1 GLTTVAGGTLTSSG
15 TLTTDT
21 FLQTAG
27 STTVTGGTFKAA
39 SGAALLGG
47 TFDVTGGTA
56 AANGVGLINNG
67 AAITVGAAGTLTA
80 TEFAQTSGSTTNAG
94 TMAVAGLTTVAGG
107 TLTSSG
113 TLTTA
118 GFTQTNGSTTVT
130 GGTFTA
136 QNGATVIG
144 GSVDVTG
151 GTFKIGGSGL
161 TNGATINVGAGGIL
175 DSQAGG
181 INNLV
186 TGTLTNFGTVFDALN
201 NAGSV
206 SNAGVY
212 NGDVATNTGTIAN
225 NVGGTWNGAVDS
237 NTGTINNTGTWNAL
251 GGNIVNN
258 AGGTF
263 NNFNGTVA
271 GVNTLTNLGVLT
283 YTGNNNTFN
292 VGTFINTGIISS
304 NTTIT
309 PASAHRMTITGG
321 LGGIGVINTSVDT
334 NGTSRLTVNGASSG
348 AQTMTFTNVSPGGA
362 TPVYAAPQTV
372 LALNGGGSLAVTNT
386 GIVSS
391 LSSGLINNYLVQSGG
406 GQNAT
411 LQSVFNSGPIAGVAG
426 GLSSMITSLN
436 AGFFQ
441 GESPIVSRPNNPQR
455 DQINGGPWV
464 RIMYG
469 STNTNLGSTTY
480 GLGAPAS
487 GNSQGTTA
495 FSGVQVGA
503 DFGMF
508 NISDS
513 QWNVIVGVFG
523 GYANLNTNSNFTT
536 PLPGGA
542 TSSTNTGISVE
553 VPYVAAYANL
563 SKGSFS
569 AEVDVR
575 YDQYSGTV
583 RSFSGDLAGGAAG
596 GYLLAP
602 NTPLNGRGVTVNA
615 KLANRFDFN
624 QRYYVEP
631 LLGFTWGT
639 YNFDSVAFNPALTGT
654 SGSIGFQPITSL
666 LGRAGAS
673 VGATFEATP
682 TIQLG
687 PFLQASVWNEFA
699 APVQATATINTG
711 GSAYTFQTLADRVG
725 TFGQVAAGLNF
736 KLTEQDFLGFVRGD
750 YRFGGQFSGASFN
763 IGLRKQF

>member
-1 GLTTVAGGTLTSSG
+1 
-15 TLTTDT
+15 
-21 FLQTAG
+21 
-27 STTVTGGTFKAA
+27 
-39 SGAALLGG
+39 
-47 TFDVTGGTA
+47 
-56 AANGVGLINNG
+56 
-67 AAITVGAAGTLTA
+67 
-80 TEFAQTSGSTTNAG
+80 
-94 TMAVAGLTTVAGG
+94 M
-107 TLTSSG
+107 
-113 TLTTA
+113 
-118 GFTQTNGSTTVT
+118 
-130 GGTFTA
+130 
-136 QNGATVIG
+136 
-144 GSVDVTG
+144 
-151 GTFKIGGSGL
+151 
-161 TNGATINVGAGGIL
+161 
-175 DSQAGG
+175 
-181 INNLV
+181 
-186 TGTLTNFGTVFDALN
+186 
-201 NAGSV
+201 
-206 SNAGVY
+206 
-212 NGDVATNTGTIAN
+212 
-225 NVGGTWNGAVDS
+225 
-237 NTGTINNTGTWNAL
+237 
-251 GGNIVNN
+251 
-258 AGGTF
+258 
-263 NNFNGTVA
+263 
-271 GVNTLTNLGVLT
+271 LT

-292 VGTFINTGIISS
+292 VANFINSGIISS
-304 NTTIT
+304 NTSIT
-309 PASAHRMTITGG
+309 PASSHRMTITGG
-321 LGGIGVINTSVDT
+321 LGGTGVINTSVDT
-334 NGTSRLTVNGASSG
+334 NGTSRLTVNGVSSG
-348 AQTMTFTNVSPGGA
+348 SQTMTFTNVSPGGA
-362 TPVYAAPQTV
+362 LPVYSAPQTV
-372 LALNGGGSLAVTNT
+372 LALNGGGTLSVTNT

-391 LSSGLINNYLVQSGG
+391 LSSGLINNYLVQSGS

-480 GLGAPAS
+480 GLGSPAS

-508 NISDS
+508 NISES
-513 QWNVIVGVFG
+513 QWNVVVGVFG

-569 AEVDVR
+569 AAVDVR

-615 KLANRFDFN
+615 KLVNRFDFAE
-624 QRYYVEP
+624 RYYVEP
-631 LLGFTWGT
+631 LLGLTWGS
-639 YNFDSVAFNPALTGT
+639 YNFDSVAFNPALAGT
-654 SGSIGFQPITSL
+654 SASIGFQPITSL

-687 PFLQASVWNEFA
+687 PFLQAAVWNEFA
-699 APVQATATINTG
+699 APVQATATINSG
-711 GSAYTFQTLADRVG
+711 GSAYTFQTLSDRVG